1 MPVSVYIQSA
11 VFFLLAAAALFA
23 SAGTFAIA
31 VFWVY
36 LAILAAILVAS
47 FLLLD
52 PDLARERMRPGGKKP
67 PLALRLF
74 SGVMVLHWIVA
85 GLDRGR
91 FHWSDTVPLW
101 LQILGLV
108 ALAGSYAFCIWAMRV
123 NRFFS
128 SVVRI
133 QSDRGQHCREQRT
146 LRGHPPPGLSRGH
159 RRRAGQRCR
168 ARVLDRDRIPCR
180 PDAAVP
186 FLPRHHGGPRFF
198 KPSFRLS
205 GLRPARPLAA
215 HSGPLVRGG
224 RDLPQTLN
232 AGSP

>member
-52 PDLARERMRPGGKKP
+52 PDLARERIRPGGKKP

-133 QSDRGQHCREQRT
+133 QSDRGQTVVSNGPYAVIRHPGYLAGIVVVLASGVALGSWIATAVLAVPTLPFLFYRIITEDRILRAELPGYRDYAQRVRWR
-146 LRGHPPPGLSRGH
+146 LIPGLW
-159 RRRAGQRCR
+159 
-168 ARVLDRDRIPCR
+168 
-180 PDAAVP
+180 
-186 FLPRHHGGPRFF
+186 
-198 KPSFRLS
+198 
-205 GLRPARPLAA
+205 
-215 HSGPLVRGG
+215 
-224 RDLPQTLN
+224 
-232 AGSP
+232 